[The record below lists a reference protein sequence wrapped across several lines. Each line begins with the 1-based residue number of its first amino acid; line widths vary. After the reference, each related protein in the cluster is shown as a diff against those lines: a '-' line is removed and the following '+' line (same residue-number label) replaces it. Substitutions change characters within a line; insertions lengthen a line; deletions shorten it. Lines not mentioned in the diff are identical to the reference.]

1 MVLLLFGNDHLSTIF
16 VTSPLSEMETASHSK
31 VSVKPILMHL
41 NTRSKKS
48 DCVGH
53 VQKRMGSALRK
64 VKKDH
69 GKRKLS
75 DGRTI
80 GGAGRLTEQLCDD
93 FQRYY
98 GNALRDNLGNL
109 QGMVK
114 ATKAILHHS
123 WSTDETPDHDYC
135 PEGESSWCKFQRA
148 NALGQTPPAHRTTI
162 PTAVGKVIQPVF
174 DRLSEESLLRRCL
187 KGSTQNRNESLHA
200 TIWDRCPK
208 SQSGTPKIVETAVC
222 LAVINFN

>member
-98 GNALRDNLGNL
+98 GNAIRDNLGNL
-109 QGMVK
+109 QGMV
-114 ATKAILHHS
+114 
-123 WSTDETPDHDYC
+123 W
-135 PEGESSWCKFQRA
+135 
-148 NALGQTPPAHRTTI
+148 
-162 PTAVGKVIQPVF
+162 
-174 DRLSEESLLRRCL
+174 
-187 KGSTQNRNESLHA
+187 
-200 TIWDRCPK
+200 
-208 SQSGTPKIVETAVC
+208 
-222 LAVINFN
+222 